1 MRAWKSLINLDSK
14 IPGSGWSL
22 SDFGGSWFDVTF
34 AYVLLWEDEGLD
46 SAELAFAVVFGLNW
60 LLIEVGWLLLELGL
74 VRLCYIYCV
83 Y

>member
-14 IPGSGWSL
+14 IRGSGWSL

-46 SAELAFAVVFGLNW
+46 SAEGDFAVLFGLSW

-74 VRLCYIYCV
+74 RGF
-83 Y
+83 